1 MSFQVKTVSGE
12 PDVLLNDPNLTVGG
26 SRDYLDQLDHS
37 RPLYLPGYVHAVF
50 THTPVD
56 RSDCPLSAGREF
68 IHVSTRFQQELKESK
83 LLRGG
88 LMLELKCLSLQRL

>member
-26 SRDYLDQLDHS
+26 SRDCLDQLDHS

-56 RSDCPLSAGREF
+56 RTTVLGQQDVNSYTFTQG
-68 IHVSTRFQQELKESK
+68 STRTERVQGGSDTE
-83 LLRGG
+83 RGR
-88 LMLELKCLSLQRL
+88 S